1 MILFLLLAEDHEE
14 DGGNADDD
22 ADEDDAYR
30 QFLRQRENLGQS
42 PCQQRLRRRQVFE
55 IGSSFFLLF
64 PRSVLPTEHVDNI
77 RDMQKKLRISKKSS
91 NFAGVFENRL

>member
-1 MILFLLLAEDHEE
+1 
-14 DGGNADDD
+14 
-22 ADEDDAYR
+22 
-30 QFLRQRENLGQS
+30 
-42 PCQQRLRRRQVFE
+42 
-55 IGSSFFLLF
+55 LLF